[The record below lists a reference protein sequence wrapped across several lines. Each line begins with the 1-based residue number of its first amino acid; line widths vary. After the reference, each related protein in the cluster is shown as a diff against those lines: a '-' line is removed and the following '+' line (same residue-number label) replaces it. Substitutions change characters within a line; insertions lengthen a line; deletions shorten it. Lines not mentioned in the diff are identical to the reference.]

1 MSTAPAILIVDDDRS
16 FVELTAR
23 LVGRAFRGA
32 RIGRAHTGM
41 DTMKA
46 LEADSWDVVLLDYRL
61 PDIDGVE
68 ILGEIGHRKLDVAV
82 IVITGE
88 GDEALVA
95 DLFRMGAYDYL
106 TKGGVD
112 ALGLRRCVEQA
123 LTRVRL
129 ERAIRDQ
136 SDELTEVSRE
146 LADKARAL
154 DVAYDKLRERK
165 NQLAAFADSLE
176 ATVAERTSELQATTD
191 YLSRVLDSAV
201 DHFII
206 ATGPAGIVAG
216 FNRGA
221 EAIFGRDART
231 VHDLVHFR
239 SLFDELRADD
249 DALREIQDAVRE
261 TKSIHRTLTGVG
273 DGDRPFIAEV
283 TLAELAEGEGGLV
296 IVGTDVTQERELQRQ
311 NQAYIAQIELANEDL
326 RRKNQQILEAAR
338 LRTEFLANVSH
349 ELRTPLNAIIG
360 YADLLAGGV
369 YGELKERQESAVGGI
384 AARARDLLDLIN
396 QILDLAKVESGKL
409 DLRPEKFRLAELL
422 EGVVETGRIL
432 ASSKADLEVGWVDHG
447 AGDLR
452 LFTDHQKLR
461 QVLLNLVNN
470 AVKFTKVGFVSIE
483 TSRLSDDVELVVR
496 DSGIG
501 IPRAELELIFDQ
513 FRQVDGTSTR
523 EYGGTGLGLAI
534 SRNFVDH
541 LGGTLQAES
550 VLGEGSTFRLRIPLE
565 APGAAAALE
574 AKAKK
579 SQVVLAVQ
587 TDEHHR
593 VPPGEDVVQHI
604 VTETTEQAD

>member
-1 MSTAPAILIVDDDRS
+1 MSTAPAILIVDDDLS

-23 LVGRAFRGA
+23 LVGRAFAGA
-32 RIGRAHTGM
+32 KIGRAHTGM
-41 DTMKA
+41 DTMRA
-46 LEADSWDVVLLDYRL
+46 LENEAWDVVLLDYRL

-88 GDEALVA
+88 GDESLVA

-136 SDELTEVSRE
+136 SDELSEVSRE

-165 NQLAAFADSLE
+165 DELAAFADSLE

-206 ATGPAGIVAG
+206 ATGPTGVVGG

-221 EAIFGRDART
+221 EAIFGRDARR
-231 VHDLVHFR
+231 VHDLIHFR
-239 SLFDELRADD
+239 ALFDELRADD
-249 DALREIQDAVRE
+249 DALGEILAAVRE
-261 TKSIHRTLTGVG
+261 AKSIHRTLTGVG
-273 DGDRPFIAEV
+273 AEDRAFIAEV
-283 TLAELAEGEGGLV
+283 TIAELAEGEGGLV

-360 YADLLAGGV
+360 YADLLHGGV
-369 YGELKERQESAVGGI
+369 YGDMRPRQESAVGGI
-384 AARARDLLDLIN
+384 ATRARDLLDLIN

-409 DLRPEKFRLAELL
+409 DLRPERFVLSGLL
-422 EGVVETGRIL
+422 EEVVETGQIL
-432 ASSKADLEVGWVDHG
+432 ASSKADLEVGWIDHG
-447 AGDLR
+447 VGDVQ
-452 LFTDHQKLR
+452 LFTDPQKLR

-470 AVKFTKVGFVSIE
+470 AVKFTKTGFVSIE
-483 TSRLSDDVELVVR
+483 SSPRDDGVELAVK

-501 IPRAELELIFDQ
+501 IPAAELDLIFDQ

-541 LGGTLQAES
+541 LGGTLIAES
-550 VLGEGSTFRLRIPLE
+550 VLGEGSTFRLRIPRE
-565 APGAAAALE
+565 APGAAAALQ
-574 AKAKK
+574 AKAMESK
-579 SQVVLAVQ
+579 VILAVQ
-587 TDEHHR
+587 TDE
-593 VPPGEDVVQHI
+593 
-604 VTETTEQAD
+604 AS